1 MNIAIF
7 GSKRIGRKALSFI
20 TKNYNDDLKLI
31 VFENKNCPLFSEF
44 GHLKPY
50 LFKEDIYKKIDY
62 ISSLDLDWIILAWWH
77 QMLKQ
82 EIIDIPKFGIIN
94 THNSLLPF
102 NRGVHS
108 NFWSIVEEKEY
119 GVSIHLVEK
128 GVDDGDIISQV
139 KIPYDWTTNGGQLY
153 ELGMEALEKLFED
166 TYVKL
171 RKNEF
176 ITTPQ
181 NHKLMTV
188 HKSNEIENKSNIKLD
203 DDYKARD
210 LINIMRAKNFPK
222 KSGARFVDKGNV
234 YEIRLD
240 IKLIGKKDD
249 TY

>member
-7 GSKRIGRKALSFI
+7 ASKRIGRKALSFI

-62 ISSLDLDWIILAWWH
+62 ISSLDLDWIILAWLY
-77 QMLKQ
+77 QIIKQ

-240 IKLIGKKDD
+240 IKFIGKKDE
-249 TY
+249 T

>member
-7 GSKRIGRKALSFI
+7 ASKRIGRKALSFI

-50 LFKEDIYKKIDY
+50 LFREDIYKKVDY
-62 ISSLDLDWIILAWWH
+62 ISSLDLDWIILAWWN
-77 QMLKQ
+77 QILKQ
-82 EIIDIPKFGIIN
+82 EIIDIPKFGVIN

-102 NRGVHS
+102 NRGVHP

-119 GVSIHLVEK
+119 GVSIHLVTK
-128 GVDDGDIISQV
+128 GVDDGDLISQV

-153 ELGMEALEKLFED
+153 ELGMEALERLFED
-166 TYVKL
+166 TYIKL

-176 ITTPQ
+176 TTTSQ
-181 NHKLMTV
+181 NHKIMTI
-188 HKSNEIENKSNIKLD
+188 HKKNEIENKSNIKLN
-203 DDYKARD
+203 DDYNARD
-210 LINIMRAKNFPK
+210 LINIIRAKNFPK

-240 IKLIGKKDD
+240 IELIGKKDE
-249 TY
+249 T